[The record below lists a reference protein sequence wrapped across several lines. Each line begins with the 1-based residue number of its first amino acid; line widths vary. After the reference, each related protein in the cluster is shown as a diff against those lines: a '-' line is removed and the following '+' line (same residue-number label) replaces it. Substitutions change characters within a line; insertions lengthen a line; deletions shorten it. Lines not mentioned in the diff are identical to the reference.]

1 MNLSKKSQQGQFNTT
16 NVDYILKSFESKVAG
31 KNVIDPFCGERDL
44 LNWAEQH
51 GASSVFGV
59 DLDTSLE
66 GPDDYAN
73 SFIDPYSYENHFI
86 LANPPYLA
94 KNKSSDKSIFELFNT
109 DDLYKAALQTFAEC
123 DEGIVIIPVNF
134 LSSREAKTRTWFLK
148 NFRITQC
155 VLFEEQVFDD
165 TTSTVIA
172 FHFEKG
178 INEPFTLT
186 CVPSQKTIEVF
197 LNPKYNYL
205 YGEDFFSFIDTP
217 NTYNVKRLLIGQEE
231 PTSQLYLN
239 ALDGGSEH
247 NRIKLS
253 ISETPYYGKQTDR
266 SKASIVLGIDL
277 TQEQEQEVCKLFNDT
292 LEKFREEYHSLF
304 LSNYRE
310 SSTLYARKRIGFEQA
325 YKLINK
331 CISTIVKNTS

>member
-1 MNLSKKSQQGQFNTT
+1 MNLSKKSQRGQFNTT
-16 NVDYILKSFESKVAG
+16 NVDYILQRFESKVVG
-31 KNVIDPFCGERDL
+31 KNVIDPFCGKRDL

-59 DLDTSLE
+59 DIDTSLD

-73 SFIDPYSYENHFI
+73 SFIDPYSYKDYFI
-86 LANPPYLA
+86 LTNPPYLA
-94 KNKSSDKSIFELFNT
+94 KNKSSDKFIFNLFNT

-134 LSSREAKTRTWFLK
+134 LSSREAKTRTWFLN
-148 NFRITQC
+148 NFRITYC

-178 INEPFTLT
+178 SNKAFKLT
-186 CVPSQKTIEVF
+186 CVPSEKTIEVF
-197 LNPKYNYL
+197 LNPKYSYL
-205 YGEDFFSFIDTP
+205 YGENFFSFIDTP
-217 NTYNVKRLLIGQEE
+217 NTYNVRRLLLGQNE
-231 PTSQLYLN
+231 PVSKLYLN
-239 ALDGGSEH
+239 ALDGGSQH

-266 SKASIVLGIDL
+266 SKASIVLDIAL
-277 TQEQEQEVCKLFNDT
+277 TEEQEEEVCKLFNDT

-331 CISTIVKNTS
+331 CISTVVKNSS